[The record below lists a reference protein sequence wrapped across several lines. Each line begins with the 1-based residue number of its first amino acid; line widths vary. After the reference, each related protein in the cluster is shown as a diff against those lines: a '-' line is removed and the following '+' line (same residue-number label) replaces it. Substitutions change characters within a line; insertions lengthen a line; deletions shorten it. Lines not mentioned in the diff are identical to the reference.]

1 MLSYLSKFVLQML
14 PTITATVVGAYIVS
28 TWINP
33 KAPATGA
40 VRTAVWPSNKL
51 AEGSPKPAEPAVA
64 VEATDRASAS
74 DAAEKVR
81 VIPIVK
87 EAEGAAERPV
97 ASPAV
102 ATVPP
107 ATPAQVQEHRNA
119 AELARLAIQRLRGEA
134 DAGTAPHEPAA
145 RPATAVLR
153 TQPRPSLAS
162 MPQAPASAVS
172 VPAATNAALV
182 TEAPPL
188 PPAITITTPAPP
200 PALDKA
206 AADTQE
212 LAAGR
217 LVPPR
222 EVPAVRDPLS
232 LQASSLR
239 ASRGASENPSLADDV
254 VSATKSFFRAITPQE
269 LLR

>member
-51 AEGSPKPAEPAVA
+51 AEGSPKPAEPAVPVA
-64 VEATDRASAS
+64 ATDGASAAE
-74 DAAEKVR
+74 AAEKVR
-81 VIPIVK
+81 VIPIIK
-87 EAEGAAERPV
+87 EAEGAAERP
-97 ASPAV
+97 ASTAV

-107 ATPAQVQEHRNA
+107 AAAAQVQEHGNA
-119 AELARLAIQRLRGEA
+119 AELARLAIQRLRNEA

-153 TQPRPSLAS
+153 TQPQMRPALAS
-162 MPQAPASAVS
+162 LPQAASGPVSSLPATGA
-172 VPAATNAALV
+172 PLATV
-182 TEAPPL
+182 APPL
-188 PPAITITTPAPP
+188 PPAVTIMTPAPP
-200 PALDKA
+200 PALDKP
-206 AADTQE
+206 ADTQE
-212 LAAGR
+212 LAADR

-232 LQASSLR
+232 LHASSLR
-239 ASRGASENPSLADDV
+239 ASRSASENPSLADDV